1 MEVSMRWTAM
11 HAVRTKV
18 GLRPSPFLAPLTW
31 AIFMS
36 FAFES
41 AATET
46 RHLGGGDAWSYSG
59 EVVLKPGSGKGCTR
73 IPCGQYCQNDY
84 CAHGTGHLGT
94 DGSWWYDGTFVDGR
108 MEGIGRYENDFYFYK
123 GGFKNNQFDGESI
136 LTCLVNGPVFRGIF
150 VNGTLNGEF
159 VSWKGPCGD

>member
-1 MEVSMRWTAM
+1 MEVSMRWTAI

-59 EVVLKPGSGKGCTR
+59 EVMLKQALGKVAR
-73 IPCGQYCQNDY
+73 AFPAVSI
-84 CAHGTGHLGT
+84 A
-94 DGSWWYDGTFVDGR
+94 R
-108 MEGIGRYENDFYFYK
+108 MTTVRTA
-123 GGFKNNQFDGESI
+123 QA
-136 LTCLVNGPVFRGIF
+136 T
-150 VNGTLNGEF
+150 
-159 VSWKGPCGD
+159 